1 MSASTHP
8 LLNLDDAKRL
18 GDLVYTAYGLTYHR
32 SFMYEPEH
40 LLELNLRG
48 KIRSILAKDD
58 NGAVVGHMA
67 TIRPWFES
75 IPEDVAA
82 LAPTSVEIGLS
93 IVHPGHRGQNLQ
105 TAIGLACLMN
115 EQEANPRLANMF
127 AKCLTVHTHS
137 QKSARSMLGR
147 SCALLLGSVPSWV
160 NHESGD
166 RPEPM
171 TTVVLQSPCTTDHR
185 TLYVNPKHTELVQ
198 TLLDSSMLRRTVAPV
213 MNPPA
218 LAGATR
224 LSHWF
229 EPSRRRGVVHVWEAG
244 ESLARDVVHTVHWLV
259 DGHMEHVTVL
269 LPANE
274 PGVVSVLPQL
284 EEAGLFFGGFLPDL
298 EGRDVLVMEF
308 LAWDRLDVEN
318 MDLLGDETKRLQEA
332 VVADWRR
339 TRGPLQ
345 SLTGRALKAV

>member
-1 MSASTHP
+1 MSTSTHP
-8 LLNLDDAKRL
+8 LLTLDDAKRL

-40 LLELNLRG
+40 LLDLNQRG
-48 KIRSILAKDD
+48 QIRSVLAKDD
-58 NGAVVGHMA
+58 SGAVIGHMA

-75 IPEDVAA
+75 IPKDVAA

-93 IVHPGHRGQNLQ
+93 IVHPGHRGQKLQ

-127 AKCLTVHTHS
+127 AKCLTLHTHS
-137 QKSARSMLGR
+137 QKSARGMLGR
-147 SCALLLGSVPSWV
+147 ACALLLGSVPSWV
-160 NHESGD
+160 NHENGE

-171 TTVVLQSPCTTDHR
+171 TTVVLQSPCTTNHQ
-185 TLYVNPKHTELVQ
+185 TLYVHSKHAELVQ
-198 TLLDSSMLRRTVAPV
+198 ALLDSSVLKRTVAPV
-213 MNPPA
+213 MDAPA
-218 LAGATR
+218 LTGATR
-224 LSHWF
+224 ISHWF

-244 ESLARDVVHTVHWLV
+244 ENLARDVVHDVHWLV

-269 LPANE
+269 LPADE
-274 PGVVSVLPQL
+274 PGVVGILPQL

-308 LAWDRLDVEN
+308 LAWDRLDVDG
-318 MDLLGDETKRLQEA
+318 MSLLGDETKRLQEA

-339 TRGPLQ
+339 ARGPLQ
-345 SLTGRALKAV
+345 ALTGRALKAV